1 MLVLI
6 VLFFPILANKDI
18 LVVFLKILFIASL
31 SLVNI
36 NIVNFESRQGLTR
49 SQGALITVNHRLIG
63 EVFIDGELIVLRKLC
78 WGFIIVVHVG

>member
-49 SQGALITVNHRLIG
+49 SQGALIIVNHRLIG
-63 EVFIDGELIVLRKLC
+63 EVFIDGELIVLRKLF